1 VGAELAFEFGYAVQ
15 SSTSKAG
22 RGKRLKLLTKAVS
35 VGVFVLAYSVQAA
48 DIESNSV
55 SIVQNALAKLWDYQ
69 ANHGSERGWSL
80 GLELPEVVINQ
91 YIHQLI
97 ASGQRQGVLDAQVK
111 FVADNRVALTCNLDV
126 PKVCGWDAKLCK
138 QAKLGNRASLPLEA
152 QITMDVS
159 GGVAA
164 VSVTRVTSPGFTA
177 DPALLK
183 KLLVTVASHQPEHF
197 ELGKP
202 IHLAFP
208 LSAAVHGN
216 MLTVKV
222 N

>member
-1 VGAELAFEFGYAVQ
+1 VQ
-15 SSTSKAG
+15 SRT
-22 RGKRLKLLTKAVS
+22 LFKLLTRGAS
-35 VGVFVLAYSVQAA
+35 VVILLTPTVRAA
-48 DIESNSV
+48 DVDSNSV
-55 SIVQNALAKLWDYQ
+55 SIVQGALARLWDYK

-80 GLELPEVVINQ
+80 GLELPEIVINQ

-111 FVADNRVALTCNLDV
+111 FRPDNGVDLTCDLDL
-126 PKVCGWDAKLCK
+126 PKVCGWNAKLCK
-138 QAKLGNRASLPLEA
+138 QAKLRDRPSLPLQA
-152 QITMDVS
+152 QLTLKVS
-159 GGVAA
+159 GGVA
-164 VSVTRVTSPGFTA
+164 SVTVKQVASPGFTG

-183 KLLVTVASHQPEHF
+183 KLVEAVASNQPEHF

-208 LSAAVHGN
+208 LNAAVHGN
-216 MLTVKV
+216 VLTVKV

>member
-1 VGAELAFEFGYAVQ
+1 MNL
-15 SSTSKAG
+15 
-22 RGKRLKLLTKAVS
+22 
-35 VGVFVLAYSVQAA
+35 
-48 DIESNSV
+48 N
-55 SIVQNALAKLWDYQ
+55 
-69 ANHGSERGWSL
+69 
-80 GLELPEVVINQ
+80 
-91 YIHQLI
+91 
-97 ASGQRQGVLDAQVK
+97 
-111 FVADNRVALTCNLDV
+111 CNLDL

-138 QAKLGNRASLPLEA
+138 QAKLGGQPSLPLEA
-152 QITMDVS
+152 QITMNVS

-164 VSVTRVTSPGFTA
+164 VSLTRVTSPGFTS

-183 KLLVTVASHQPEHF
+183 KLLEAVASHQPEHF

-202 IHLAFP
+202 IRLAFP